1 VHRCQSST
9 KSLCLFTAAL
19 ALAVTAAVPVWA
31 ASVKPPP
38 PVAAPP
44 AAEGPKIEL
53 TLPDAVAL
61 GLRENRTIR
70 SAYLQRIAQKFNLRV
85 AEDKFSPKLNIAGS
99 YLLRRN
105 NGDTGSSADITPM
118 VTMSTPIGTQV
129 ALSWS
134 KSSDKT
140 GTGRATSSG
149 LNLTVIQPLLRD
161 AGLDANMA
169 SVRIARLDEKIN
181 QLGLKSTVSQ
191 TVTDIILAY
200 RSFLLAQ
207 EQERINRDALAR
219 ARDLLSVNHALVDSG
234 RMAEVDVVQTESDVA
249 NQELAVEQAIN
260 AVDTARLAL
269 LGKLALDL
277 RSDIVPK
284 ERLAV
289 QPVDIKLERALAV
302 ATESHPDYLAQMITL
317 ERSKL
322 SLGVAKNKRLWDV
335 SAVAGTES
343 GTDHPNIPK
352 GRRNSYGGLQVV
364 VPLGDMTLEQAE
376 VTASVAMKTAQVKLD
391 DTRQQVEGQARDAVR
406 NVDGK
411 WRQYEIARRARDLSA
426 RKVEIEREKLRLGR
440 SSNFQVL
447 SYETDLRRSE
457 STQLNAMIDYLN
469 ALTILDQQVGT
480 TLDTWQISLDD

>member
-1 VHRCQSST
+1 MALLV
-9 KSLCLFTAAL
+9 LAATA
-19 ALAVTAAVPVWA
+19 TAPAGA

-38 PVAAPP
+38 
-44 AAEGPKIEL
+44 AAEGPRIEL

-61 GLRENRTIR
+61 GLRDNRTIR
-70 SAYLQRIAQKFNLRV
+70 SAYLQRVAQKFNLRV
-85 AEDKFSPKLNIAGS
+85 AEDKFSPKLNIASS

-105 NGDTGSSADITPM
+105 NGDIGSSADVTP
-118 VTMSTPIGTQV
+118 VATMATPIGTQV
-129 ALSWS
+129 ALGWS

-140 GTGRATSSG
+140 GIGRSTSSG
-149 LNLTVIQPLLRD
+149 LSLAVIQPLLRD
-161 AGLDANMA
+161 AGVDANMA

-191 TVTDIILAY
+191 TITDIILAY
-200 RSFLLAQ
+200 RTFVLAQ

-219 ARDLLSVNHALVDSG
+219 ARGLLEVNHALVESG

-249 NQELAVEQAIN
+249 NQELAVEQAVN
-260 AVDTARLAL
+260 TVDAARLNL
-269 LGKLALDL
+269 LGKLSLDL
-277 RSDIVPK
+277 RSDIVPT
-284 ERLAV
+284 ERLQV

-302 ATESHPDYLAQMITL
+302 ATESHPEHLSQVIAF

-322 SLGVAKNKRLWDV
+322 SLGVAKNNRLWDV
-335 SAVAGTES
+335 NAVAGTEA
-343 GTDHPNIPK
+343 GTRHPDTPK

-364 VPLGDMTLEQAE
+364 IPLGDMTLEQAE
-376 VTASVAMKTAQVKLD
+376 VTASVGVRTAEVKLEES
-391 DTRQQVEGQARDAVR
+391 RQQVESQTRDAVR
-406 NVDGK
+406 NVDAR
-411 WRQYEIARRARDLSA
+411 WRQYEIARRARDLAA

-447 SYETDLRRSE
+447 SFEGDLRRAE